1 MPHLTK
7 IAPVKIAPVK
17 IALVGAGLIGKRHA
31 KILQALPETE
41 LTAIID
47 PMDDAKAVAQ
57 SFNSR
62 FYCNIEAAFASETF
76 DGCILATPTPL
87 HVAQG
92 MLCIQHQCP
101 MLIEKPI
108 ATSAAA
114 ALELVELSEQHDIPI
129 LVGHHRRYNPLILRA
144 KQLITQGEIGD
155 VRAIQAVC
163 WFYKPD
169 KYFNDASWRKL
180 KGAGPISVNL
190 AHDID
195 LLQFLCG
202 DIISVQAQAAQSK
215 RGFENEDVAAA
226 LLRFNNGAIGTISV
240 SDSVVSPWSWEMT
253 SGENPAYHKTTQNTY
268 YIGGSKGAFSVPDL
282 NLWHHEK
289 QPDWFSP
296 LLSQSLEY
304 QALDPLAN
312 QMKHFVDVIQKQA
325 QPLISGRQGY
335 KTLRVIEAIQQ
346 SAQSHALISLTP

>member
-1 MPHLTK
+1 MPSPVET
-7 IAPVKIAPVK
+7 APVKIV
-17 IALVGAGLIGKRHA
+17 LVGAGLIGKRHA
-31 KILQALPETE
+31 KILQTLPETE

-47 PMDDAKAVAQ
+47 PTDDAQKFAQ
-57 SFNSR
+57 DVNSR
-62 FYCNIEAAFASETF
+62 FYRNIEEAFASERF

-87 HVAQG
+87 HVEQG
-92 MLCIQHQCP
+92 MFCIKHQCP

-108 ATSAAA
+108 ATSADA
-114 ALELVELSEQHDIPI
+114 ALQLVELSEQHDIPI
-129 LVGHHRRYNPLILRA
+129 LVGHHRRYNPLILKA
-144 KQLITQGEIGD
+144 KQLIAQGEIGE

-169 KYFNDASWRKL
+169 KYFDDASWRKL

-202 DIISVQAQAAQSK
+202 DIISVQAQATQSQ

-226 LLRFNNGAIGTISV
+226 LLQFSNGAIGTISV

-253 SGENPAYHKTTQNTY
+253 SGENPAYHQTTQNSY
-268 YIGGSKGAFSVPDL
+268 YIGGSKGALSVPDL
-282 NLWHHEK
+282 KLWQHQQ

-296 LLSQSLEY
+296 ILSQSVAY
-304 QALDPLAN
+304 QALDPLVN
-312 QMKHFVDVIQKQA
+312 QMKHFADVIQKQA
-325 QPLISGRQGY
+325 KPFIDGRQGY

-346 SAQSHALISLTP
+346 SAQSHALISLEI